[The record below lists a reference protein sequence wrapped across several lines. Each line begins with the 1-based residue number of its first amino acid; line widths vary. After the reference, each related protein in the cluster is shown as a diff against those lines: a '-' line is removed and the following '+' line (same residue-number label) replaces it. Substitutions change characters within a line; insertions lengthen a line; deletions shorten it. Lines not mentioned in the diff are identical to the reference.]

1 MTSARRAYAWGAIAV
16 AAVLFVALNVLSQNV
31 LRGVRLDLT
40 EDRLYTLSDGTRAV
54 LANMTEPL
62 TVRFFFSGG
71 LANDVPTIG
80 QYARRVRELLETY
93 AGASRGGI
101 TLEVIEPEPF
111 SDAEDEAVAFGLQG
125 VPVNAAGD
133 RLYFGMAATNTTD
146 DVEVVAFFQDQ
157 REAFLEYDLTR
168 AFYNLANPQ
177 RKVIG
182 LISTLPVA
190 GGIDQ
195 ATRSFQQPWAIA
207 GQIRQLFELH
217 DLGHEVG
224 TVPEDV
230 DVLMVVHPK
239 DLSAGTRYA
248 IDQYVLKGGRA
259 MVFVDPHSEVSAGA
273 PDPQNPVP
281 LHNSNLPELFAAW
294 GVKLAPGMVVAD
306 RLAARRVRT
315 GPPDRPEPVD
325 YVAWLALDRR
335 GFNPDE
341 AATSQLGLINLATAG
356 ALSRSEDATTEFVPL
371 LTSSPVSMLI
381 ERLYVQFVP
390 NPQQLLADFAPTGEQ
405 YVMAARISGPARSAF
420 ADGRPG
426 DVVDTGA
433 EHIAESDG
441 TINLIV
447 VTDSDLMADRT
458 WVQVQQFLGR
468 TFALP
473 DADNGAF
480 VINALDVLSG
490 SSELIGLRSRGVSF
504 RPFEVVEELQRE
516 AEDQFR
522 ETEQALQARIGET
535 EKKLAEL
542 QTGGSTGG
550 TLVLTPEQSQAIAE
564 FRQELVAT
572 RKELRDVQ
580 LALRRDIEGLG
591 KVLKF
596 LNVALAPIAIGVV
609 TVVVVLVRR
618 GRRRRAHGLA

>member
-1 MTSARRAYAWGAIAV
+1 MTPARRAYAWGAIAF

-40 EDRLYTLSDGTRAV
+40 EDELYTLSDGTRSV

-62 TVRFFFSGG
+62 TVRFFFSKG

-80 QYARRVRELLETY
+80 QYARRVQELLETY
-93 AGASRGGI
+93 AGESNGRI
-101 TLEVIEPEPF
+101 TLQVIEPEPF
-111 SDAEDEAVAFGLQG
+111 SEVEDEAVAFGLQG
-125 VPVNAAGD
+125 VPINAAGD

-146 DVEVVAFFQDQ
+146 DIETVAFFQDQ

-168 AFYNLANPQ
+168 AFYNLANPT
-177 RKVIG
+177 RKVVG

-190 GGIDQ
+190 GGIDPQ
-195 ATRSFQQPWAIA
+195 TRSFQRPWVIA
-207 GQIRQLFELH
+207 EQIRQLFELR
-217 DLGHEVG
+217 DLGLQVSS
-224 TVPEDV
+224 VPEDV

-239 DLSAGTRYA
+239 DLTVGTRYA
-248 IDQYVLKGGRA
+248 IDQYVLGGGRA
-259 MVFVDPHSEVSAGA
+259 MVFVDPHSEVSAGV
-273 PDPQNPVP
+273 PDPSNPVP
-281 LHNSNLPELFAAW
+281 LHNSNLPELFEAW

-306 RLAARRVRT
+306 RLTARRVRT
-315 GPPDRPEPVD
+315 GPPDRPVPVD
-325 YVAWLALDRR
+325 YVAWLALDQR

-341 AATSQLGLINLATAG
+341 AATSQLGIVNLATAG
-356 ALSRSEDATTEFVPL
+356 ALSQSEAATTDFVPL

-405 YVMAARISGPARSAF
+405 YVMAARISGPARSSF

-441 TINLIV
+441 PINLIV
-447 VTDSDLMADRT
+447 VTDSDLIADRT

-473 DADNGAF
+473 SADNGAF

-490 SSELIGLRSRGVSF
+490 SIELISLRSRGISF
-504 RPFEVVEELQRE
+504 RPFEVVEELQRQ

-522 ETEQALQARIGET
+522 ETEQELQARLSET
-535 EKKLAEL
+535 EEKLAEL
-542 QTGGSTGG
+542 QAGEGAGGA
-550 TLVLTPEQSQAIAE
+550 LVLTPEQRQAIAE

-572 RKELRDVQ
+572 RKELRNVQ

-591 KVLKF
+591 AVLKF
-596 LNVALAPIAIGVV
+596 LNVALAPLVIGVV
-609 TVVVVLVRR
+609 AVVVVLVRR
-618 GRRRRAHGLA
+618 RRRRRAHGLA

>member
-1 MTSARRAYAWGAIAV
+1 
-16 AAVLFVALNVLSQNV
+16 
-31 LRGVRLDLT
+31 
-40 EDRLYTLSDGTRAV
+40 
-54 LANMTEPL
+54 
-62 TVRFFFSGG
+62 
-71 LANDVPTIG
+71 
-80 QYARRVRELLETY
+80 
-93 AGASRGGI
+93 
-101 TLEVIEPEPF
+101 
-111 SDAEDEAVAFGLQG
+111 
-125 VPVNAAGD
+125 
-133 RLYFGMAATNTTD
+133 
-146 DVEVVAFFQDQ
+146 
-157 REAFLEYDLTR
+157 
-168 AFYNLANPQ
+168 
-177 RKVIG
+177 
-182 LISTLPVA
+182 
-190 GGIDQ
+190 
-195 ATRSFQQPWAIA
+195 
-207 GQIRQLFELH
+207 
-217 DLGHEVG
+217 
-224 TVPEDV
+224 
-230 DVLMVVHPK
+230 
-239 DLSAGTRYA
+239 
-248 IDQYVLKGGRA
+248 
-259 MVFVDPHSEVSAGA
+259 
-273 PDPQNPVP
+273 
-281 LHNSNLPELFAAW
+281 
-294 GVKLAPGMVVAD
+294 
-306 RLAARRVRT
+306 
-315 GPPDRPEPVD
+315 
-325 YVAWLALDRR
+325 
-335 GFNPDE
+335 
-341 AATSQLGLINLATAG
+341 
-356 ALSRSEDATTEFVPL
+356 
-371 LTSSPVSMLI
+371 MLI